1 MPFLKIIKKNK
12 LGKCKNISSMR
23 RVSTAGIL
31 HNKSQSQSWYSRSEP
46 TAQLHPHRKKHN
58 DGLTVSTRERICGH
72 EFCMTAACVQALNAP
87 VLFYH
92 QGDDDDALMGK

>member
-1 MPFLKIIKKNK
+1 MPFLKIITKNK
-12 LGKCKNISSMR
+12 LGKFKHISSMR

-46 TAQLHPHRKKHN
+46 TAQLHPHHKKHN

-72 EFCMTAACVQALNAP
+72 EFCMTAASVQALNAP
-87 VLFYH
+87 VLFLSP
-92 QGDDDDALMGK
+92 G